1 MNEFDKVLKKI
12 SRDYYAEKISD
23 EEMQKQLR
31 AAIDS
36 DIVHPREERL
46 NSLLAR
52 KEKGETGLG
61 KLIKDASQRLVVAQM
76 KADMRMAQGITSLR
90 NWKAQLRGK

>member
-1 MNEFDKVLKKI
+1 MNEFDEVLKKI

-46 NSLLAR
+46 KSLLER

-61 KLIKDASQRLVVAQM
+61 KLIKDASQRLIIAQM
-76 KADMRMAQGITSLR
+76 KADMRMAQGIATLR
-90 NWKAQLRGK
+90 NWKPQIRGK